1 MAIYYL
7 DIDDEI
13 TSAAARIR
21 DSSDSRIALVL
32 SGGSRVATSRINF
45 RLLSREAKKRSKR
58 LAIIAADP
66 SIQSVARSAELPVYA
81 SVGEYERS
89 EAAMAGGPGGRHPD
103 AVKDA
108 LDELAL
114 TVAPGIAAAASAM
127 PAPKGGVVRVQNGRA
142 VGEPMA
148 RRKGV
153 PRAVVGGVA
162 VLVVAAIA
170 AAGFFFY
177 PSANV
182 VLTLR
187 QEAIGPITMSV
198 TVDPSVS
205 AVNDQTGTVPGVS
218 KAFPLKASGTF
229 EATGQAII
237 ETAAAGTVT
246 FTSYNTYLAVP
257 VLSGTQVSTSSNVAF
272 VTTTTVTVPRATI
285 SGTSISP
292 GTANVGVT
300 AVAKG
305 LSGNVKAGTIIYLP
319 NQLASALVPTSGTH
333 PVTNKA
339 ATTGGTHTV
348 SAQIQ
353 QSDLDAAMGT
363 LHTQMDT
370 NFQAAMKAPGAISS
384 GSTLFAESAQLGAS
398 TCTPDPTGLA
408 GQQVTTFQLDCVAT
422 GTAIVADMTAV
433 RDLATRRISGHVTEG
448 YSLVNG
454 SVTTK
459 AGTAVVH
466 GTTLVVPMTVQAG
479 QVRTVDVDKL
489 RAGIQGKSLTDAK
502 TFLSQY
508 GQAQITLSPDWMST
522 VPSFDF
528 RIDIKVVDGSA
539 QPGSSSTGLPSGTGP
554 KSSSATGVPSATPSP
569 PTPTG
574 TPSDTSS
581 PGDTSAP
588 TDTPAPTDT
597 SSPSPSP
604 S

>member
-127 PAPKGGVVRVQNGRA
+127 PAPKGVVVRVQNGRA

-153 PRAVVGGVA
+153 PRAVWGGVA

-246 FTSYNTYLAVP
+246 FTSINTVVSLP
-257 VLSGTQVSTSSNVAF
+257 VLAGTQVSTASGVAF
-272 VTTTTVTVPRATI
+272 VTTKSVTIPKANFYTTT
-285 SGTSISP
+285 P
-292 GTANVGVT
+292 GKVDAPIA

-305 LSGNVKAGTIIYLP
+305 LSGNVGANKIVKLP
-319 NQLASALVPTSGTH
+319 ADLASQQVT
-333 PVTNKA
+333 VTNKA

-370 NFQAAMKAPGAISS
+370 NFQAALKAPGVISS

>member
-127 PAPKGGVVRVQNGRA
+127 PAPKGVVVRVQNGRA

-153 PRAVVGGVA
+153 PRAVWGGVA

-229 EATGQAII
+229 EATG
-237 ETAAAGTVT
+237 
-246 FTSYNTYLAVP
+246 
-257 VLSGTQVSTSSNVAF
+257 
-272 VTTTTVTVPRATI
+272 
-285 SGTSISP
+285 
-292 GTANVGVT
+292 
-300 AVAKG
+300 
-305 LSGNVKAGTIIYLP
+305 
-319 NQLASALVPTSGTH
+319 
-333 PVTNKA
+333 
-339 ATTGGTHTV
+339 
-348 SAQIQ
+348 
-353 QSDLDAAMGT
+353 
-363 LHTQMDT
+363 
-370 NFQAAMKAPGAISS
+370 
-384 GSTLFAESAQLGAS
+384 
-398 TCTPDPTGLA
+398 
-408 GQQVTTFQLDCVAT
+408 
-422 GTAIVADMTAV
+422 
-433 RDLATRRISGHVTEG
+433 
-448 YSLVNG
+448 
-454 SVTTK
+454 
-459 AGTAVVH
+459 
-466 GTTLVVPMTVQAG
+466 
-479 QVRTVDVDKL
+479 
-489 RAGIQGKSLTDAK
+489 
-502 TFLSQY
+502 
-508 GQAQITLSPDWMST
+508 
-522 VPSFDF
+522 
-528 RIDIKVVDGSA
+528 
-539 QPGSSSTGLPSGTGP
+539 
-554 KSSSATGVPSATPSP
+554 
-569 PTPTG
+569 
-574 TPSDTSS
+574 
-581 PGDTSAP
+581 
-588 TDTPAPTDT
+588 
-597 SSPSPSP
+597 
-604 S
+604 